1 MVEMSATGFWRRA
14 KGTEAAE
21 ERFGLILLPHLDAAY
36 NLARMLTRDD
46 EAAREIVQESCLRA
60 LRYRDTYRGGN
71 ARAWLLAIVRSRFL
85 DWARKRRMDVSDPL
99 PDGDAE
105 MLPSDA
111 RSAEALL
118 IEAGDSARVRRVL
131 EELPPAYKEVLIM
144 REMEEMSYREIADA
158 VESPIGTVMSRLSR
172 ARRAFAE
179 AWTAETARQGELP

>member
-1 MVEMSATGFWRRA
+1 MVEMAATGLWRRA
-14 KGTEAAE
+14 KGKDAAE

-60 LRYRDTYRGGN
+60 LRYRDSYRGGN

-85 DWARKRRMDVSDPL
+85 DWARARRMDVSDPV
-99 PDGDAE
+99 PDGE
-105 MLPSDA
+105 TETVPSDA
-111 RSAEALL
+111 RTAEALL
-118 IEAGDSARVRRVL
+118 IEQADSACVRRVL
-131 EELPPAYKEVLIM
+131 ENLPPAYKEVLIM

-179 AWTAETARQGELP
+179 AWVAEAARQGEVT